1 MKVLLVAINA
11 KYIHTNLAVYSLM
24 SYASKYKN
32 HMSLVELTINHSEE
46 EILREIYKE
55 SADVVAFSC
64 YIWNIAMVK
73 RVAAQLKLVQP
84 KVKIWFGGP
93 EVTYDAKECLAA
105 EDYLEGI
112 MVGEGEQTFLEL
124 MQYYVDGDINLR
136 AIDGLC
142 YKESTKSN
150 TNNKGLADKK
160 DQAFDNL
167 SEVAMTRDRMP
178 ISLDLI
184 PFPYEDMDRFKN
196 KIIYYESSRGCP
208 YLCSYCLSSVDKR
221 VRFRNVELVKREL
234 GIFLVY
240 QVPQVKFVDRTFNC
254 SKKHAMEIWR
264 FLKENDNGITNF
276 HFELTADILDI
287 EEIEFLATL
296 RPGQVQFEIG
306 VQTTNPDTAKAIH
319 RTMDFEKL
327 SHNVGLLNRGKNI
340 HLHLDLIAGLPLE
353 GYSSF
358 EESFKDVYHL
368 KPDQLQLGFLKI
380 LKGSAMEQDT
390 KEYGITYRQVPP
402 YEILFTKELSYDDVI
417 KLKGV
422 CDMVEIYYNSGQF
435 RNSIQYLEHLYPSP
449 MKLYEELSEYYNSTS
464 IQMMAHSRIRRYEL
478 LLEFFETIIVNK
490 CDFEEKENVIALF
503 KELLLLDLFFREK
516 LKARP
521 SFVPT
526 IDPRNDL
533 RELYERNRIDKKH
546 IHIEK
551 FEYDVITSARTGQLI
566 HKPTTLL
573 FDYENRD
580 PLDNGATLM
589 EL

>member
-1 MKVLLVAINA
+1 MKVLLVALNA

-24 SYASKYKN
+24 SYASEYKDQI
-32 HMSLVELTINHSEE
+32 SLVELTINHSEE
-46 EILREIYKE
+46 EVLREIYKE

-64 YIWNIAMVK
+64 YIWNIGMVK
-73 RVAAQLKLVQP
+73 RIAAQLKLIQP
-84 KVKIWFGGP
+84 KVRIWFGGP
-93 EVTYDAKECLAA
+93 EVTYDAKECLAV
-105 EDYLEGI
+105 EDYLDGI
-112 MVGEGEQTFLEL
+112 MIGEGEQTFLEL
-124 MQYYVDGDINLR
+124 MQYYVEGDINLR

-142 YKESTKSN
+142 YKEDTTDVFSK
-150 TNNKGLADKK
+150 
-160 DQAFDNL
+160 
-167 SEVAMTRDRMP
+167 VVMTRDRMP
-178 ISLDLI
+178 ISLDQI
-184 PFPYEDMDRFKN
+184 PFPYEDMERFKN

-208 YLCSYCLSSVDKR
+208 YLCSYCLSSVDKK

-234 GIFLVY
+234 GIFLSY

-276 HFELTADILDI
+276 HFELSADILDI

-319 RTMDFEKL
+319 RTMDFNKL
-327 SHNVGLLNRGKNI
+327 SHNVELLNQGKNI

-358 EESFKDVYHL
+358 EKSFEEVYLL

-390 KEYGITYRQVPP
+390 KRYGITYRQVPP

-435 RNSIQYLEHLYPSP
+435 RYSIKYLEHLYSSP

-478 LLEFFETIIVNK
+478 LLGFFETMIADK
-490 CDFEEKENVIALF
+490 CILEEQEDLIALF
-503 KELLLLDLFFREK
+503 KELLLLDLFLREK

-521 SFVPT
+521 SFVPN
-526 IDPRNDL
+526 IDNRNDL
-533 RELYERNRIDKKH
+533 RELYEKNRMDRKH

-566 HKPTTLL
+566 RRPTTIL

-580 PLDNGATLM
+580 ALDNGATLM
-589 EL
+589 EV